1 MFPERSVKIIDGSE
15 KRNRQLVFE
24 LQDSHVCE
32 KRSNKDIIII
42 KPLIIALLLMKI
54 ALFLA
59 LMPFR
64 NCLKLF
70 GRPGGLHDRFRLP
83 WLQTTITRQLEVLV
97 TTLAT
102 KQGSTDNKK

>member
-1 MFPERSVKIIDGSE
+1 MIDASE

-54 ALFLA
+54 ALFLV
-59 LMPFR
+59 LM
-64 NCLKLF
+64 KM
-70 GRPGGLHDRFRLP
+70 
-83 WLQTTITRQLEVLV
+83 
-97 TTLAT
+97 
-102 KQGSTDNKK
+102 S

>member
-1 MFPERSVKIIDGSE
+1 MIDGSE

-32 KRSNKDIIII
+32 KRSNKDVIII
-42 KPLIIALLLMKI
+42 KPLIIALLFMKI

-64 NCLKLF
+64 KCLKLF
-70 GRPGGLHDRFRLP
+70 GRPGGSMTVSDFPGYKQQLP
-83 WLQTTITRQLEVLV
+83 GNL
-97 TTLAT
+97 
-102 KQGSTDNKK
+102 KS